1 MIKIINCTNKFELK
15 SINWGNIKGKN
26 IQALGLVPATK
37 KPSLKKEKKLFD
49 VSIFESIS
57 LGEDL

>member
-1 MIKIINCTNKFELK
+1 MNCGKIN
-15 SINWGNIKGKN
+15 GKN

-49 VSIFESIS
+49 EILSEFIFYGPE
-57 LGEDL
+57 L